1 MSASE
6 LYIGLMSGTSLD
18 GIDGVL
24 VDFAGP
30 RMVATH
36 HASAPFAPPL
46 RAELFA
52 LNTPG
57 NDELHRAALAGNAL

>member
-1 MSASE
+1 MSD

-52 LNTPG
+52 
-57 NDELHRAALAGNAL
+57 DRKSVV